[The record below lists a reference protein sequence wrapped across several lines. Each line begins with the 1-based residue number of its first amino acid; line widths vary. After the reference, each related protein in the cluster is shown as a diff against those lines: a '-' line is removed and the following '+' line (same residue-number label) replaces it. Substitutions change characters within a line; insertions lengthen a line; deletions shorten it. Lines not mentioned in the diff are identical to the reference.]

1 MSLSQVPL
9 YCPTAN
15 HTAAPNCV
23 HQRVACSQGSWLASA
38 TFTLTGFHYVRQE
51 RTQRIATWQRKDTPY
66 SRCIPPSYPLI
77 LALVRY
83 KVGLRLGPPLYRRRG
98 RRR

>member
-1 MSLSQVPL
+1 M
-9 YCPTAN
+9 
-15 HTAAPNCV
+15 
-23 HQRVACSQGSWLASA
+23 
-38 TFTLTGFHYVRQE
+38 
-51 RTQRIATWQRKDTPY
+51 ATWQSKDTPH

-83 KVGLRLGPPLYRRRG
+83 KVGLRQGPPLYRRRG